1 MCEEIMNAVSSVYNL
16 WSPGDPTAL
25 QERFLF
31 QITDSEGEEG
41 GGGGRGGDN
50 EMTFLQVQVW
60 SGLRAHYTLPN
71 QWYRH

>member
-1 MCEEIMNAVSSVYNL
+1 MCEEIMNAESSVYNL

-41 GGGGRGGDN
+41 GGGGEGG
-50 EMTFLQVQVW
+50 EGGGTM
-60 SGLRAHYTLPN
+60 R
-71 QWYRH
+71 